1 MRYVDCSPIGDAPE
15 LNRSVSILG
24 VALSAEDWACIARS
38 PILGGTLDLRAG
50 TCREALDRIAD
61 RTADIVISASELPDG
76 TWRDIL
82 AASQQLPIPPPVLIA
97 SRLAD
102 ELLWAEV
109 LNLGAFD
116 LIARPFDTRELG
128 WVVMSALG
136 MPPSSLVGNVQVNRV
151 KEEVDSCSVAL
162 MNR

>member
-1 MRYVDCSPIGDAPE
+1 M
-15 LNRSVSILG
+15 SILG
-24 VALSAEDWACIARS
+24 VALSAEDWACIGRS
-38 PILGGTLDLRAG
+38 PILGGAVAFSAG
-50 TCREALDRIAD
+50 GCREALDRIAD
-61 RTADIVISASELPDG
+61 RAADIVISGSELPDG

-82 AASQQLPIPPPVLIA
+82 AASQQLPIPPPVIVA

-109 LNLGAFD
+109 LNLGGYD